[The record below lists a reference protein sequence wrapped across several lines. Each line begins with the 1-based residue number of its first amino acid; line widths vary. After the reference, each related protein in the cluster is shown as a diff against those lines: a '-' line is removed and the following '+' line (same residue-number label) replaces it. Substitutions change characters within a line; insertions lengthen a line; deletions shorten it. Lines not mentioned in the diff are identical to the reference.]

1 MKSILGR
8 IIFVFIVT
16 CPCILHALTGEA
28 ITGYVA
34 IDTRVDI
41 ITSNMADQ
49 QIGFRK
55 LMVKYAVTTDFGAKT
70 FSARGLPPGLSINK
84 NTGVISG
91 KPRKKG
97 TYTVTI
103 TAQKK
108 KGNKIIKT
116 ATAIK
121 VFKVV

>member
-1 MKSILGR
+1 MNSIFGR

-108 KGNKIIKT
+108 KGNKIIKK